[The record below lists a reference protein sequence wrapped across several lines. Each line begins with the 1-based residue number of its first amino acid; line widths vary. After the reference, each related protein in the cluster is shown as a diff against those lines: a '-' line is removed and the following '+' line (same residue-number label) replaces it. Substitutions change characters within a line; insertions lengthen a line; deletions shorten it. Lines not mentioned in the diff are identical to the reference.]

1 MAVRLVLQAQ
11 YRKPIDFTD
20 EAVFS
25 ANNGWNP
32 QGRFTFG
39 YQYGSRLGWEKE
51 QRSRGSEEAP
61 SDPISLSYS
70 QKLWSAFKRW
80 MMI

>member
-1 MAVRLVLQAQ
+1 VLQAQ

-25 ANNGWNP
+25 ATLEHP

-39 YQYGSRLGWEKE
+39 YQYGSWLGWEKE
-51 QRSRGSEEAP
+51 QRSRGSEAP
-61 SDPISLSYS
+61 QIPISLSYS
-70 QKLWSAFKRW
+70 LLPKLWSAFKQW